1 MNYVTADGISLSR
14 GGKELLKDV
23 SFSIEESSCIAI
35 VGLNGCGKSSL
46 LYELAKGEFLVGKV
60 TKNRDCRIHFMEQV
74 AQYDPNDSLLDYVFS
89 SFTLPHIKTIK
100 EYEIAIE
107 EIEEGW
113 DEAKQ
118 ERLDALSTEMEHLD
132 AWEFE
137 GKLKALLSRFGVTDL
152 NAKMGGLSGG
162 MIRKLSLAQAVLSDA
177 DLLILD
183 EPTNHLDIDTVLW
196 LQEYLAKR
204 NKAFLLVTHDRY
216 FLDNVCNTI
225 WEIDRGNLFSYK
237 GNFSYYLEKKEEREE
252 AERKKVDKIKSLL
265 RTEIDWL
272 RRSPS
277 ARGTKQKARID
288 RVHEM
293 MKVGGIQEQSSAKMS
308 SSGRRL
314 GKKVVNIK
322 NVSFAYEDKKIL
334 NDFSYNFKQNE
345 KIGLVGGNGVGKTT
359 LLNLITGKITEQSG
373 YIDRGVNTDFGYF
386 SQTSVN
392 MPQDMPI
399 LKYLKTF
406 AEVIELDGEV
416 LTAGKLL
423 EQFLFPPNSHFR
435 KIEEL
440 SGGER
445 RRLQLLTVLIQNPN
459 FLILDE
465 PTNDLDIQTL
475 AILEDF
481 LVKFSGA
488 LIVVSHDR
496 FFLDKVCDYLLVMDG
511 NASIFGFPSNYSDY
525 LIWKKEK
532 TREEKSIKK
541 VEKQSEVKI
550 KSPQKQKLSYNEK
563 RELEGIEAEVEQLE
577 LEKEELEMLFQTTT
591 GSEVVELN
599 EKYQQVSS
607 ALDEKME
614 RWEYLST
621 IESGE

>member
-1 MNYVTADGISLSR
+1 MNYITADAISLSR
-14 GGKELLKDV
+14 GGKELLKNV
-23 SFSIEESSCIAI
+23 SFSIEDTSCVAI

-46 LYELAKGEFLVGKV
+46 LYELARGKSLSGKV
-60 TKNRDCRIHFMEQV
+60 TKNSDCTIHFMEQL
-74 AQYDPNDSLLDYVFS
+74 ATYDPNETLLDYVFS

-100 EYEIAIE
+100 EYECAINS
-107 EIEEGW
+107 I
-113 DEAKQ
+113 DESWNESKQ
-118 ERLDALSTEMEHLD
+118 ERLDQISTEMERLG

-137 GKLKALLSRFGVTDL
+137 GRLKALLNQFGVTNL
-152 NAKMGGLSGG
+152 NEKMGGLSGG
-162 MIRKLSLAQAVLSDA
+162 MIRKLSLAQAILSEA

-204 NKAFLLVTHDRY
+204 NRAFILVTHDRY

-225 WEIDRGNLFSYK
+225 WEIDQQTLYTYK
-237 GNFSYYLEKKEEREE
+237 GNFTYYLEKKEEREE
-252 AERKKVDKIKSLL
+252 AERKKVEKINSLL
-265 RTEIDWL
+265 RTEIEWL

-293 MKVGGIQEQSSAKMS
+293 MKVGGIKEQSTAKMS
-308 SSGRRL
+308 SSGRKL

-322 NVSFAYEDKKIL
+322 NVGFSYGNKEIIKE
-334 NDFSYNFKQNE
+334 FSYNFKQNE
-345 KIGLVGGNGVGKTT
+345 KIGLIGGNGVGKTT
-359 LLNLITGKITEQSG
+359 LLNLITGKLQEQSG
-373 YIDRGVNTDFGYF
+373 YIDRGLNTDFGYF
-386 SQTSVN
+386 SQTSQD
-392 MPQDMPI
+392 MPLEMPI

-406 AEVIELDGEV
+406 AEVIELNGEV
-416 LTAGKLL
+416 FTAGKLL
-423 EQFLFPPNSHFR
+423 EQFLFPLNSHFR
-435 KIEEL
+435 KINEL

-445 RRLQLLTVLIQNPN
+445 RRLQLLTVLIKNPN

-481 LVKFSGA
+481 LIKFSGA

-511 NASIFGFPSNYSDY
+511 NANLFGFPSNYSDY
-525 LIWKKEK
+525 LVWKKEK
-532 TREEKSIKK
+532 QREQKSQKRELK
-541 VEKQSEVKI
+541 VETVK
-550 KSPQKQKLSYNEK
+550 KETPKTKLSFNEK
-563 RELEGIEAEVEQLE
+563 RELEALEAEVDDLE
-577 LEKEELEMLFQTTT
+577 VRKEELEALFQTTT
-591 GSEVVELN
+591 GSDVVVLN
-599 EKYQQVSS
+599 EEYSQVS
-607 ALDEKME
+607 AQLTQKME

-621 IESGE
+621 IGEGA

>member
-1 MNYVTADGISLSR
+1 MNYITADAISLSR

-23 SFSIEESSCIAI
+23 SFSIEDTSCIAI

-46 LYELAKGEFLVGKV
+46 LYELARGEFLNGKI
-60 TKNRDCRIHFMEQV
+60 TRNSDCSIHFMEQM
-74 AQYDPNDSLLDYVFS
+74 ASYNPDETLLDYVFS
-89 SFTLPHIKTIK
+89 SFTLPHTTTIK
-100 EYEIAIE
+100 EYECAISS
-107 EIEEGW
+107 IEEGW
-113 DEAKQ
+113 DEVKQ
-118 ERLDALSTEMEHLD
+118 ERLDALSTEMERLG

-137 GKLKALLSRFGVTDL
+137 GRLKALLSQFGVTNL

-162 MIRKLSLAQAVLSDA
+162 MIRKLSLAQAVLAEA

-204 NKAFLLVTHDRY
+204 NRAFLLVTHDRY

-225 WEIDRGNLFSYK
+225 WEIDQGKLFAYK

-252 AERKKVDKIKSLL
+252 AERKRVEKVNSLL
-265 RTEIDWL
+265 RTEIEWL

-293 MKVGGIQEQSSAKMS
+293 MKVGGIKEQSAAKMS

-322 NVSFAYEDKKIL
+322 NVSFSYVDKVIL
-334 NDFSYNFKQNE
+334 KDFSYNFKQNE
-345 KIGLVGGNGVGKTT
+345 KIGLIGGNGVGKTT
-359 LLNLITGKITEQSG
+359 LLNLITGKLTEQSG

-386 SQTSVN
+386 SQTSQE
-392 MPQDMPI
+392 MPQEMPI

-423 EQFLFPPNSHFR
+423 EQFLFPSKSHFR
-435 KIEEL
+435 KISEL

-445 RRLQLLTVLIQNPN
+445 RRLQLLTVLIKNPN

-475 AILEDF
+475 AVLEDF
-481 LVKFSGA
+481 LVKFTGA
-488 LIVVSHDR
+488 LIIVSHDR

-511 NASIFGFPSNYSDY
+511 EASLFGFPSNYSDY
-525 LIWKKEK
+525 LVWKKEK
-532 TREEKSIKK
+532 LREEKSQKK
-541 VEKQSEVKI
+541 VNRVEVVAPKAP
-550 KSPQKQKLSYNEK
+550 KVKLSFNEK
-563 RELEGIEAEVEQLE
+563 RELESLEEEVDVLE
-577 LEKEELEMLFQTTT
+577 LKKEELEALFQTTT
-591 GSEVVELN
+591 GAEVVALN
-599 EKYQQVSS
+599 DEYAAVTKKLQ
-607 ALDEKME
+607 EKMN

-621 IESGE
+621 IGEEA